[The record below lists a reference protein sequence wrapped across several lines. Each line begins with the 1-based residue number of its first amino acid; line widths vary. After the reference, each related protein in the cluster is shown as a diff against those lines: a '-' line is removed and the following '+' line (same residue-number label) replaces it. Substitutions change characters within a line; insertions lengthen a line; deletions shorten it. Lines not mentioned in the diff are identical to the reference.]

1 MYAAR
6 VRTGETSAG
15 DPPLCYPYTDEARLP
30 FSSFI
35 SNGRLGTFSVLLL
48 FLLHCLFYTTRWR
61 TPSLCWAEPGR
72 LHWNSFCCSL
82 QSCESLFCIHYTS
95 GPHTAA
101 VVELQHP
108 ACPAACRPLNDL
120 IVTVISCVQA
130 VAPGES
136 SEKSIN
142 GT

>member
-1 MYAAR
+1 MLSDHIP
-6 VRTGETSAG
+6 VRHAYLSQ
-15 DPPLCYPYTDEARLP
+15 LCRLSLLLLVMEDLVLSP
-30 FSSFI
+30 FSC
-35 SNGRLGTFSVLLL
+35 FSY
-48 FLLHCLFYTTRWR
+48 CLCYTTRWR

-108 ACPAACRPLNDL
+108 ACPAACRPLHDV
-120 IVTVISCVQA
+120 IVTVISCVQS
-130 VAPGES
+130 VVPGES
-136 SEKSIN
+136 SEMSVFIHL
-142 GT
+142 G

>member
-1 MYAAR
+1 MLSDHIP
-6 VRTGETSAG
+6 VRHAYLSQ
-15 DPPLCYPYTDEARLP
+15 LCRLSLLLLVMEDLVLSP
-30 FSSFI
+30 FSC
-35 SNGRLGTFSVLLL
+35 FSY
-48 FLLHCLFYTTRWR
+48 CLCYTTRWR

-108 ACPAACRPLNDL
+108 ACPAACRPLHDL

-136 SEKSIN
+136 SEMSVFIHL
-142 GT
+142 G